1 MAETQPDRKI
11 LKTQKDILCHLQ
23 KEGVS
28 PATKEFFLS
37 SDFPNGMIKSENVQT
52 YAEYIALRASTLGSS
67 SIPPFVELPKKFDKK
82 SNPSKCMLDE
92 LEEVLSEIGIR
103 SHFLENSPHPFIMLS
118 YIETE

>member
-28 PATKEFFLS
+28 LATKEFFLS

-52 YAEYIALRASTLGSS
+52 YVEYIALRASTLGSS
-67 SIPPFVELPKKFDKK
+67 TIPPFVELPKKFDKK
-82 SNPSKCMLDE
+82 STSSKCMLAE
-92 LEEVLSEIGIR
+92 LEEVLSKIGIR
-103 SHFLENSPHPFIMLS
+103 SHFLENSPHSFIMLS
-118 YIETE
+118 FIEIE